1 MKRLLTLSILLGTLF
16 PGVYSEE
23 TGWSYK
29 QTTGQA
35 FYMFSV
41 ADLTIDGEA
50 AEEADVI
57 GAFTEDGGAK
67 FRGSAFFSTSVPSL
81 AELNGMCLVHE
92 WDVDGEGNGTWHLWE
107 WS

>member
-1 MKRLLTLSILLGTLF
+1 MKRLLTLSILMGTLF

-35 FYMFSV
+35 FYLFGA

-50 AEEADVI
+50 LEESMLLEHLLRMVYA
-57 GAFTEDGGAK
+57 
-67 FRGSAFFSTSVPSL
+67 
-81 AELNGMCLVHE
+81 LVGHMQ
-92 WDVDGEGNGTWHLWE
+92 
-107 WS
+107 